1 LAIANDS
8 HAEYRMRRHAAAKT
22 KRKARARPHLK
33 YVAIIC
39 DDDAV
44 PAGRD
49 ISIDLKKI
57 QNL

>member
-1 LAIANDS
+1 MIAMRN
-8 HAEYRMRRHAAAKT
+8 AEPVAAKT
-22 KRKARARPHLK
+22 KRKAKRRPHLK